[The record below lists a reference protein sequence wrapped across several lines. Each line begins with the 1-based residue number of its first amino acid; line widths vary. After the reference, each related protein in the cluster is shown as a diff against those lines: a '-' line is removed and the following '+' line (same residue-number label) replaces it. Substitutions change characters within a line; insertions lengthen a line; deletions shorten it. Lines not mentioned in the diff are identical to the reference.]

1 MSGQSRRHFLQRS
14 LALVSLG
21 LLSGCGVLPVPWQRP
36 AKVHRIGLLQF
47 GTSTASAPFRAAL
60 SRGLQEL
67 GYVEGQNIV
76 IEQRLADGRLE
87 RLPGLAAELATL
99 NLDVIL
105 AGNSDAIRAIQHVS
119 STIPIVFPA
128 AQDPVANGLVA
139 SLARPGGNVTG
150 LSITAGLEAAK
161 RLDLLKEVMPG
172 MSRVAIL
179 WDRYS
184 AVRYRETVVAA
195 QTLGVGYLSLEFQDT
210 SDLDA
215 ILASAGT
222 GGVDGL
228 IVTGSFQIS
237 ALEQRIVDIAMR
249 DRVPAMYSIVTAVP
263 RGGLLAYAPNILE
276 NYRRAA
282 TYVDKILTGAKPA
295 DLPVELPT
303 EFELVVN
310 LKTAQALG
318 LTIPRSVLQ
327 QATEVIQ

>member
-1 MSGQSRRHFLQRS
+1 
-14 LALVSLG
+14 V
-21 LLSGCGVLPVPWQRP
+21 
-36 AKVHRIGLLQF
+36 
-47 GTSTASAPFRAAL
+47 
-60 SRGLQEL
+60 
-67 GYVEGQNIV
+67 
-76 IEQRLADGRLE
+76 
-87 RLPGLAAELATL
+87 AAELAAL
-99 NLDVIL
+99 NPDVIL

-128 AQDPVANGLVA
+128 MQDPVANGLVA

-150 LSITAGLEAAK
+150 LNITAGLEAAK
-161 RLDLLKEVMPG
+161 RLELLKEVMPG

-179 WDRYS
+179 WDRHS
-184 AVRYRETVVAA
+184 AVRYRETAVAA

-263 RGGLLAYAPNILE
+263 RGGLLAYAPSILE

-282 TYVDKILTGAKPA
+282 TYVDKILKGAKPA

-310 LKTAQALG
+310 LKTANALG
-318 LTIPRSVLQ
+318 LTIPQSVLQ
-327 QATEVIQ
+327 HATEVIQ

>member
-1 MSGQSRRHFLQRS
+1 M
-14 LALVSLG
+14 
-21 LLSGCGVLPVPWQRP
+21 PWQRP
-36 AKVHRIGLLQF
+36 AKVHRIGLLDF
-47 GTSTASAPFRAAL
+47 GTWTSSAPSRAAL
-60 SRGLQEL
+60 SHGLREL

-76 IEQRLADGRLE
+76 FEHRFADGRLE
-87 RLPGLAAELATL
+87 RYPDLAAELAAL
-99 NLDVIL
+99 NPDVIL
-105 AGNSDAIRAIQHVS
+105 AGNADAIRAIQQVS

-128 AQDPVANGLVA
+128 MQDPVANGLVA

-150 LSITAGLEAAK
+150 LNITAGLEAAK
-161 RLDLLKEVMPG
+161 RLELLKEVMPG

-184 AVRYRETVVAA
+184 AVRYRETAVAA
-195 QTLGVGYLSLEFQDT
+195 QTLGVGYLSLVFQDS

-228 IVTGSFQIS
+228 IVTGSFQIA
-237 ALEQRIVDIAMR
+237 ALQPRIVDFAMR
-249 DRVPAMYSIVTAVP
+249 NRLPAMYSIVTAVP

-282 TYVDKILTGAKPA
+282 TYVDKILKGAKPA

-310 LKTAQALG
+310 LKTAHALG
-318 LTIPRSVLQ
+318 LTIPQSVLQ
-327 QATEVIQ
+327 QATEIIQ

>member
-1 MSGQSRRHFLQRS
+1 LSH
-14 LALVSLG
+14 G
-21 LLSGCGVLPVPWQRP
+21 LR
-36 AKVHRIGLLQF
+36 
-47 GTSTASAPFRAAL
+47 
-60 SRGLQEL
+60 EL

-76 IEQRLADGRLE
+76 IEQRLADGHLE
-87 RLPGLAAELATL
+87 RLLHLATELAAL
-99 NLDVIL
+99 NPDVIL
-105 AGNSDAIRAIQHVS
+105 AGNSDAIRAIQQVS

-128 AQDPVANGLVA
+128 AQDPVANGLVT

-161 RLDLLKEVMPG
+161 RLDLLKEVMPW

-184 AVRYRETVVAA
+184 ADRYRETVVAA
-195 QTLGVGYLSLEFQDT
+195 QTLGMGYLSLEFQDS

-222 GGVDGL
+222 MGVDGL

-282 TYVDKILTGAKPA
+282 TFVDKILKGAKPA

-310 LKTAQALG
+310 LKTAQSLG
-318 LTIPRSVLQ
+318 LSIPQSVLQ
-327 QATEVIQ
+327 QATEVLQ